1 MDSPIFADLQGFVV
15 GERFVAKEVAVLI
28 NGAELTHHIFR
39 APMAWN
45 LLTKTEKTRAC
56 WLTANHHQFKWN
68 DGHVDYGSAKRLI
81 RDAIYRGTSPDFV
94 TRIYVKGHEK
104 KKWLLEI
111 LGNIAEDRD
120 VIVETIDADYEDIGR
135 LETLDASRAFRCA
148 YHAKNCALENVCKLR
163 DWWMERRDDL
173 NNI

>member
-1 MDSPIFADLQGFVV
+1 
-15 GERFVAKEVAVLI
+15 
-28 NGAELTHHIFR
+28 
-39 APMAWN
+39 MAWN

-81 RDAIYRGTSPDFV
+81 RDAIYRGTSLDLV

-111 LGNIAEDRD
+111 LRNIAEDRD
-120 VIVETIDADYEDIGR
+120 DIGR
-135 LETLDASRAFRCA
+135 LETLDASRALRCA

>member
-56 WLTANHHQFKWN
+56 WLTANHHQFKWD

-81 RDAIYRGTSPDFV
+81 RDAIYRGTSPDLV

-120 VIVETIDADYEDIGR
+120 YILKRQNLFAPSRER
-135 LETLDASRAFRCA
+135 TLLAPIATATSAIIILILYSSKCIR
-148 YHAKNCALENVCKLR
+148 YIKY
-163 DWWMERRDDL
+163 
-173 NNI
+173 